1 MARHSDF
8 MSDAIK
14 TKAVNVAS
22 AMTSNFS
29 KAHQA
34 GVKIAYGTDSGVSRH
49 GTNAQEAVLMFNA
62 GMSAAD
68 ILKSATVSAADLID
82 HSDVLG
88 SIEANKHADIIATNG
103 SPLADIQELLDVDFV
118 MKAGKVIKH
127 NKPD

>member
-1 MARHSDF
+1 
-8 MSDAIK
+8 
-14 TKAVNVAS
+14 
-22 AMTSNFS
+22 
-29 KAHQA
+29 
-34 GVKIAYGTDSGVSRH
+34 
-49 GTNAQEAVLMFNA
+49 
-62 GMSAAD
+62 MSAAD

-88 SIEANKHADIIATNG
+88 SIEANKHADIIAING